1 MKTHRI
7 ILIVSFIVSLISLL
21 FVIILPDKY
30 KSFQIALG
38 LLGSSFIAFL
48 LEIPNYYSLKKYNR
62 NLLYLSLKDI
72 KFNSYLYN
80 NTINFIFSC
89 DIVTDKFYEQD
100 LQKIL
105 MNINNLKSFDIDY
118 YFFKKKK
125 NKIQN
130 FIASTN
136 NAFNNLHI
144 ASMKF
149 SVNYSKNRLDSYEKT
164 NKDRNITP
172 HEMMEE
178 LNYIKDCSTSLIEHI
193 NKIVPIILSKDQYNN
208 WLIDDS
214 FIINFINETKAS
226 QNRI

>member
-1 MKTHRI
+1 
-7 ILIVSFIVSLISLL
+7 
-21 FVIILPDKY
+21 
-30 KSFQIALG
+30 
-38 LLGSSFIAFL
+38 
-48 LEIPNYYSLKKYNR
+48 
-62 NLLYLSLKDI
+62 
-72 KFNSYLYN
+72 
-80 NTINFIFSC
+80 
-89 DIVTDKFYEQD
+89 
-100 LQKIL
+100 
-105 MNINNLKSFDIDY
+105 
-118 YFFKKKK
+118 
-125 NKIQN
+125 
-130 FIASTN
+130 
-136 NAFNNLHI
+136 
-144 ASMKF
+144 MKF